1 MLIDFVWKKS
11 EIDVL
16 PSIPAVQL
24 RHTGGEAGAD
34 SKLIKGDNL
43 AVLRHLLEDGGL
55 KGKVDM
61 VYIDP
66 PFATNNTFRIGDGRA
81 NSISR
86 SKSDRI
92 AYDDSLNGMEYLE
105 FLRERL
111 VLLKRILSDRG
122 SIYVHIDYKIGH
134 YVKIV
139 MDDVFGEE
147 NYINEISRIKCN
159 PKNFSRVGFGNIKD
173 MVLFY
178 SKIGNP
184 IWNEPRERMGEQQ
197 MDRLFKKAE
206 ADGRRYTTVPLH
218 APGETANGETG
229 QAWRGMR
236 PPKGRHW
243 RSPPAELERL
253 DKAGL
258 IEWSKNGVPRK
269 KIYADEN
276 GGKKVQDVL
285 EYKDPQNPSYPTEKN
300 IDMLKLFITASS
312 NPDSIVLDCF
322 CGSGTTLKAAQE
334 LGRHWIGIDQS
345 NEAIRIAL
353 QRLRKGQS
361 TLQSS
366 ATFEYLEAVP
376 TEMEGA
382 SDLSSA
388 ETSSSRTKKE
398 RRALQAILSQ

>member
-11 EIDVL
+11 GINVL
-16 PSIPAVQL
+16 PSIAPVQL
-24 RHTGGEAGAD
+24 RHAGGEAGAN

-43 AVLRHLLEDGGL
+43 AILKYLSEYGGL
-55 KGKVDM
+55 KGKVDL

-66 PFATNNTFRIGDGRA
+66 PFATNNVFRIGVGRA
-81 NSISR
+81 NSISH

-111 VLLKRILSDRG
+111 VLLKQLLSDRG

-139 MDDVFGEE
+139 MDDVFGEQ
-147 NYINEISRIKCN
+147 NYINEITRIKCN

-178 SKIGNP
+178 SKTGDP
-184 IWNEPRERMGEQQ
+184 IWNEPREQMGRQQ
-197 MDRLFKKAE
+197 MDRLFKKIG

-229 QAWRGMR
+229 QAWRGLR

-243 RSPPAELERL
+243 RSPPSELERL

-300 IDMLKLFITASS
+300 IDLLKLFVKGSS
-312 NPDSIVLDCF
+312 NPDSIILDCF

-334 LGRHWIGIDQS
+334 LGRSWIGIDQS
-345 NEAIRIAL
+345 DEAIRIAL
-353 QRLRKGQS
+353 QKLGKGQS
-361 TLQSS
+361 TLHAS
-366 ATFEYLEAVP
+366 AAFDYLEAIP
-376 TEMEGA
+376 KSDKLTTEH
-382 SDLSSA
+382 SQLSSA
-388 ETSSSRTKKE
+388 DNRSKRITKTSHTLRFD
-398 RRALQAILSQ
+398 